1 MIIGE
6 QIRASR
12 AMLKWTA
19 EDLAKKSSIGVATIR
34 RLEAMNGI
42 PTGQAR
48 ILDSIQ
54 KALEEAGIEF
64 MGTPDRQ
71 PGVRLK

>member
-6 QIRASR
+6 QIRAAR

-19 EDLAKKSSIGVATIR
+19 DDLAKKSDIGVATIR
-34 RLEAMNGI
+34 RLEVMNGI
-42 PTGQAR
+42 PSGQTR
-48 ILDSIQ
+48 ILESIQ
-54 KALEEAGIEF
+54 KTLEQGGVEF
-64 MGTPDRQ
+64 IGTPDNQ

>member
-1 MIIGE
+1 MITGE
-6 QIRASR
+6 QIRAAR
-12 AMLKWTA
+12 AILKWTA
-19 EDLAKKSSIGVATIR
+19 DGLAQKSEIGVATIR

-48 ILDSIQ
+48 ILDAIQ
-54 KALEEAGIEF
+54 RTLEQAGVEF
-64 MGTPDRQ
+64 IGTPDHQ

>member
-1 MIIGE
+1 LIIGE

-54 KALEEAGIEF
+54 KTLEEAGIEF

>member
-54 KALEEAGIEF
+54 KTLEEAGIEF
-64 MGTPDRQ
+64 IGTPEKQ

>member
-54 KALEEAGIEF
+54 KTLEEAGIEF

>member
-42 PTGQAR
+42 PTGQAS

-54 KALEEAGIEF
+54 KTLEEAGIEF

>member
-1 MIIGE
+1 
-6 QIRASR
+6 
-12 AMLKWTA
+12 
-19 EDLAKKSSIGVATIR
+19 
-34 RLEAMNGI
+34 MNGI

-54 KALEEAGIEF
+54 KTLEEAGIEF
-64 MGTPDRQ
+64 IGTPGKQ